1 MNLGQY
7 LKDLEEIV
15 NIDSGSEDLTGCLQM
30 AAYFANR
37 FEEAGFDVR
46 ISREPGIR
54 MWRLGRLRGKAT
66 R

>member
-30 AAYFANR
+30 AALLCKQ
-37 FEEAGFDVR
+37 V
-46 ISREPGIR
+46 
-54 MWRLGRLRGKAT
+54 
-66 R
+66 